1 MKTNE
6 KFFGIDFGTT
16 NTAVFLL
23 DVDEHGIRP
32 VYYGEDEMPFSS
44 TIAIHKKNGSV
55 LIGRQVKLNRQQLSK
70 DYQIFSSIKSM
81 LGKPTEYIVAGKT
94 YTPVDIIALFLEQI
108 KKKIQID
115 YGTVIEQATFAIP
128 VDFTP
133 LQRIELKQAAQMA
146 GIKVNGLISE
156 STASYMQSVEALKG
170 FSKVAV
176 FDWGGGTLDISILEV
191 ENKELRELAIS
202 GINLGGDDIDKILA
216 RKLHADIAAKH
227 PIGSF
232 DDISDKDKEQI
243 LYRCEQAKINLSGN
257 DFTRILLS
265 DYVIPS
271 VIRIPLELD
280 RFEEIILP
288 HLEKAIETLENT
300 VRKAGISVAQLDA
313 ILVVGGSSEMKPLQ
327 KIMYERYEKRNIK
340 VVYPDKMQW

>member
-1 MKTNE
+1 
-6 KFFGIDFGTT
+6 
-16 NTAVFLL
+16 
-23 DVDEHGIRP
+23 
-32 VYYGEDEMPFSS
+32 
-44 TIAIHKKNGSV
+44 
-55 LIGRQVKLNRQQLSK
+55 LNRQQLSK

-176 FDWGGGTLDISILEV
+176 FDWGGGTIMP
-191 ENKELRELAIS
+191 
-202 GINLGGDDIDKILA
+202 
-216 RKLHADIAAKH
+216 
-227 PIGSF
+227 PIVKTIF
-232 DDISDKDKEQI
+232 
-243 LYRCEQAKINLSGN
+243 
-257 DFTRILLS
+257 
-265 DYVIPS
+265 
-271 VIRIPLELD
+271 
-280 RFEEIILP
+280 
-288 HLEKAIETLENT
+288 
-300 VRKAGISVAQLDA
+300 QLF
-313 ILVVGGSSEMKPLQ
+313 
-327 KIMYERYEKRNIK
+327 
-340 VVYPDKMQW
+340 